1 MSSSSTTSLTP
12 ENYIV
17 NRRGDGAVLVRVVSR
32 PLNGATPPDA
42 VFTFRPGDPQFK
54 YWDQQAAKSPP
65 LSSSG

>member
-1 MSSSSTTSLTP
+1 MSATSS

-32 PLNGATPPDA
+32 PLDGATPPDA

-54 YWDQQAAKSPP
+54 YWDQQVAKPQP
-65 LSSSG
+65 MTRSS